1 MLSRSIRA
9 ETRSRAKEDIK
20 RVISAI
26 DKVRKW
32 EKKWVTIG
40 DTTMRIFKWVPV
52 SSPEPTQPSL
62 IKKGIKGQ
70 STGQKGGKNEKEAER
85 NFPQEENSNSS
96 AVDQESCQGKRS
108 ESHAKNSTPEC
119 SAAGMLNGKSN
130 PVKGCIASSVYTDEN
145 TQQSVPDSNCSEGS
159 GTINEDSNLS
169 FADTQNTNPPFS
181 QDADNDSNEADMR
194 LAMSM
199 VRDEKKEESNLKKD
213 SGDSN
218 SSTAPTDHES
228 DDPPVKKPKSSSS
241 ESS

>member
-194 LAMSM
+194 L
-199 VRDEKKEESNLKKD
+199 
-213 SGDSN
+213 GDSN

>member
-1 MLSRSIRA
+1 MLSTARSQRQRPRRSGPQGLIRVVLTQTNTVLVTMLA
-9 ETRSRAKEDIK
+9 LARFFDLKQSCTYTIDVFEIITQNSSDCIDAKSQKIQGDEEVSRA
-20 RVISAI
+20 
-26 DKVRKW
+26 
-32 EKKWVTIG
+32 
-40 DTTMRIFKWVPV
+40 MHM
-52 SSPEPTQPSL
+52 
-62 IKKGIKGQ
+62 
-70 STGQKGGKNEKEAER
+70 NY
-85 NFPQEENSNSS
+85 NS
-96 AVDQESCQGKRS
+96 GML
-108 ESHAKNSTPEC
+108 
-119 SAAGMLNGKSN
+119 AAGMLFNGKIEN
-130 PVKGCIASSVYTDEN
+130 VVLTAASVYTDEN

-218 SSTAPTDHES
+218 SSATPTDQES
-228 DDPPVKKPKSSSS
+228 DDPPAKKTKSSSV

>member
-62 IKKGIKGQ
+62 IKKGVKGQ
-70 STGQKGGKNEKEAER
+70 SAGQKGGKNGSDKDSER

-96 AVDQESCQGKRS
+96 AVDQESCQGKR
-108 ESHAKNSTPEC
+108 T
-119 SAAGMLNGKSN
+119 
-130 PVKGCIASSVYTDEN
+130 SSVYTDEN

-218 SSTAPTDHES
+218 SSAAPTDHES
-228 DDPPVKKPKSSSS
+228 DDPPTKKNKSSS

>member
-96 AVDQESCQGKRS
+96 AVDQESCQGKR
-108 ESHAKNSTPEC
+108 T
-119 SAAGMLNGKSN
+119 
-130 PVKGCIASSVYTDEN
+130 SSVYTDEN

-194 LAMSM
+194 L
-199 VRDEKKEESNLKKD
+199 
-213 SGDSN
+213 GDSN

>member
-62 IKKGIKGQ
+62 IKKGGKTQ
-70 STGQKGGKNEKEAER
+70 PTAQKGGKSEKETER

-96 AVDQESCQGKRS
+96 AVDQESNSGKRT
-108 ESHAKNSTPEC
+108 A
-119 SAAGMLNGKSN
+119 
-130 PVKGCIASSVYTDEN
+130 SVYTDEN

-194 LAMSM
+194 L
-199 VRDEKKEESNLKKD
+199 
-213 SGDSN
+213 GDSN
-218 SSTAPTDHES
+218 SSATPTDQES
-228 DDPPVKKPKSSSS
+228 DDPPAKKTKSSSV

>member
-85 NFPQEENSNSS
+85 NFPQE
-96 AVDQESCQGKRS
+96 
-108 ESHAKNSTPEC
+108 
-119 SAAGMLNGKSN
+119 
-130 PVKGCIASSVYTDEN
+130 ASSVYTDEN